1 MKTVI
6 KNKHSIITQE
16 GLSSEM
22 NKYLYK
28 VVSLK
33 RDINEKRKWAIPVFE
48 GTLFQTK
55 GKVIPCTLHQN
66 LSIQGVLQER
76 KKNQNR
82 GIKVPSIIEE
92 IFAFNSFWVRKS

>member
-28 VVSLK
+28 VVSLN

-55 GKVIPCTLHQN
+55 GKVIPCTLNQN
-66 LSIQGVLQER
+66 LSIQGVSQER
-76 KKNQNR
+76 K
-82 GIKVPSIIEE
+82 GIRTEGLK
-92 IFAFNSFWVRKS
+92 FLL